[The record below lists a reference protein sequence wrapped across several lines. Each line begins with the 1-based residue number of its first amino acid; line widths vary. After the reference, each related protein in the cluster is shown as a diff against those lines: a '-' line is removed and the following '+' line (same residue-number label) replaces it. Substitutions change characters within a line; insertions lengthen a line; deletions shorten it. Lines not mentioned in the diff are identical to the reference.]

1 MTRLAIHGIGIAAAG
16 LADWASAA
24 PVLRGEIDYQP
35 EPFKPA
41 RTGLLPRNE
50 ARRAGT
56 SVRLAFQAAEQ
67 ACADADPKALAT
79 VFASSAADVDIADR
93 LCRTLADPE
102 GGVSPTQFHNSVH
115 NTAAGYWSIAT
126 GSKQPASS
134 VSGGRDS
141 FATGLMEAWAMAT
154 HEGHSVLLVAFEAA
168 GGGLLEPARYDVVD
182 SCAVA
187 LVLDPQDAHGRA
199 LLGPVEHTREPV
211 TPCAASELERYRQ
224 CNPAARALP
233 LLAAIAEGAQTRV
246 VVGSDQGNLAVELTR
261 SS

>member
-1 MTRLAIHGIGIAAAG
+1 VTRLAVQGVGVAAAG
-16 LADWASAA
+16 LPDWARAA
-24 PVLRGEIDYQP
+24 PVLRGETDYQP

-67 ACADADPKALAT
+67 ACADTDPRTLAS
-79 VFASSAADVDIADR
+79 VFASSSADVDISDR

-102 GGVSPTQFHNSVH
+102 GAVSPTQFHNSVH

-141 FATGLMEAWAMAT
+141 FAAGLMEAWAMAV
-154 HEGHSVLLVAFEAA
+154 HEARSVLLVTFEAA
-168 GGGLLEPARYDVVD
+168 GGGLLEPARYDVID
-182 SCAVA
+182 SCAIA
-187 LVLDPQDAHGRA
+187 LVLEPRGHGDGPQ
-199 LLGPVEHTREPV
+199 LGPLQRTREPATPV
-211 TPCAASELERYRQ
+211 TQAQLERYRQ

-233 LLAAIAEGAQTRV
+233 LLAVLAAGKEGRV
-246 VVGSDQGNLAVELTR
+246 IIGAGQRNLAVDVAWPA
-261 SS
+261 